1 MPPSEEARPR
11 TSDLLERL
19 ARQHPGPAVTLQE
32 VADALGERGFGVLM
46 FLLAVPN
53 AVPGPPIPG
62 FSVIFAIPLTLLA
75 AQLMTERHEPW
86 LPGWLMRRAV
96 RLERFRRMVAH
107 AAPRMRRIERFLQPR
122 PGLPAPRLLGV
133 TLLALILAMALP
145 IPLVNLP
152 PAVVICIVALGIV
165 EKDGRAVRLGIVL
178 GVLAIAW
185 VVAVTF
191 GGAQLVRSWL

>member
-1 MPPSEEARPR
+1 MPPSEEGRPR
-11 TSDLLERL
+11 TSDLLDHL
-19 ARQHPGPAVTLQE
+19 ARQHPGPDVSLQE
-32 VADALGERGFGVLM
+32 VADALGERGFGVLI

-75 AQLMTERHEPW
+75 AQLMTGRHEPW
-86 LPGWLMRRAV
+86 LPGWLMRRSV
-96 RLERFRRMVAH
+96 RLERFRRMVSH

-122 PGLPAPRLLGV
+122 PGLPDQRLLGV

-152 PAVVICIVALGIV
+152 PAVVICIIALGVV
-165 EKDGRAVRLGIVL
+165 EKDGHAVRLGMVL

-185 VVAVTF
+185 VVGVTF
-191 GGAQLVRSWL
+191 GGAQLVRSWF